1 MGAFDFIASHTV
13 TGGSENVITFSSI
26 PQTYK
31 DLYLVGSILVNPG
44 NTGGSLEI
52 FPDNGSGGF
61 ASAPYGATTRFY
73 IPPSGALST
82 SNFTANWKSD
92 SVGGLVSSET
102 GPCYFEWTLQ
112 NYATS
117 GTFIAG
123 FNQVGWS
130 SMTSTSQEQYLGAH
144 SVFESYSGSAPGPI
158 TSLKLAFTATYLA
171 VGTKISL
178 YGIGS

>member
-31 DLYLVGSILVNPG
+31 DLYMVGSILIYPG
-44 NTGGSLEI
+44 NTGGALEI

-61 ASAPYGATTRFY
+61 ATPPYGATTRFS

-82 SNFTANWKSD
+82 SNYPNKWISNT
-92 SVGGLVSSET
+92 VGGYSSSET

-130 SMTSTSQEQYLGAH
+130 SMASSSQEQYLGAH